1 MRLAAPVLIP
11 LLLAVPAVAQTA
23 DEVNGRIEMVLGDHT
38 KFEAAFAAVQAAVA
52 DEDADALAALVSY
65 PITIR
70 SGPEELT
77 IDDVEAFAQHYEEI
91 MTEEIAT
98 AITEQTYEGLF
109 VNSDGVMFGTG
120 QVWLSGVCADDACSD
135 FDVRIIAIQSAM
147 R

>member
-1 MRLAAPVLIP
+1 MRLAAALLIA
-11 LLLAVPAVAQTA
+11 LLFVVPAAAQTA

-91 MTEEIAT
+91 MTEEIVT
-98 AITEQTYEGLF
+98 AITDQTYESLF
-109 VNSDGVMFGTG
+109 VNSDGVMFGNG
-120 QVWLSGVCADDACSD
+120 QVWLSGVCTDDACSD
-135 FDVRIIAIQSAM
+135 FDVRIIAIQLATP
-147 R
+147 